1 MKLYINDKYVHLC
14 PDDDCPEYLR
24 KDALELK
31 SLDGVKPESLSG
43 KVLLANTS
51 EETMSQILSWIEL
64 KKISQ
69 PLSLVC
75 LCPDFEGVKQF
86 VKAQFR
92 IIQAA
97 GGLVRKRDKFL
108 LIYRLGKWD
117 LPKGKLER
125 GEKKRQAAVREVEEE
140 CGIEAELV
148 SKLCTTWHTYI
159 QEGKRILKKTT
170 WYNMNC
176 LDDSHM
182 EPQYVENIEDIKWM
196 TLEQAQRALSNSYRS
211 IQGVMEAWIREN
223 EKVG

>member
-43 KVLLANTS
+43 KVLLGHTTEDS
-51 EETMSQILSWIEL
+51 MSQILSWIEL
-64 KKISQ
+64 KKINQ
-69 PLSLVC
+69 QLTLVC
-75 LCPDFEGVKQF
+75 LCPDFDGVKQF

-92 IIQAA
+92 IVQAA